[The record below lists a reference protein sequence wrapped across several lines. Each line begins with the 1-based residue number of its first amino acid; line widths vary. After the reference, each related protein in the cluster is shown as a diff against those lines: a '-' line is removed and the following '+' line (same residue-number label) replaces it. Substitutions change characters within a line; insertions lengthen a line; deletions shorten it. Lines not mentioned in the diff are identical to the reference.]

1 MIISPA
7 GYSTIFLMLWFCF
20 QFFCLPPYYC
30 ICTQKLYIANFHYEN
45 LYRFNNILYF
55 SGLFSASI
63 LIILAMDGF
72 FWCKFWIR
80 WHIFLFWVRVCRKS
94 LDVYC
99 GFFIISTQE
108 IDLSQKDWWR
118 KDGVLLLLFW
128 LCCKFYIGHG
138 FCFVYGYRIDLALK
152 NQTPKHLTQNAVPLE
167 VNLLKKRKIIANKQ
181 KSCQMT
187 TQQRPS
193 LYKKLKTSNK
203 S

>member
-1 MIISPA
+1 MIKYDQKRA
-7 GYSTIFLMLWFCF
+7 KGFFLDPDVRIAVGCELMPEVKECKKWLYPQLVIQRSFWYYGFVF
-20 QFFCLPPYYC
+20 NFFCLLPYYC
-30 ICTQKLYIANFHYEN
+30 ICTQKLYIANFHYKN
-45 LYRFNNILYF
+45 LYRFNNIFYF

-99 GFFIISTQE
+99 GFFIIFTQE

-138 FCFVYGYRIDLALK
+138 FCFVYGYRIDLALP
-152 NQTPKHLTQNAVPLE
+152 TEPKTYD
-167 VNLLKKRKIIANKQ
+167 KD
-181 KSCQMT
+181 
-187 TQQRPS
+187 
-193 LYKKLKTSNK
+193 
-203 S
+203 